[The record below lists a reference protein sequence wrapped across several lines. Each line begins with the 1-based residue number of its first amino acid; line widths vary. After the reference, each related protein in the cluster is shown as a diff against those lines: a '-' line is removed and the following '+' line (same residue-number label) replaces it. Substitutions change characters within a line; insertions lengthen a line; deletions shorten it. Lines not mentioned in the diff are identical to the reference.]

1 MTKSSNTTYSLL
13 PFRFVRILDKEILVN
28 EVGDYLVTPN
38 GTSQRIVERKLNEDE
53 ELYKDLIVN
62 FFISDTL
69 IPSLIDNL
77 ATRYRTKKAFLD
89 NFTALHIFVLTLRC
103 NQNCIY
109 CQASSKT
116 SEQSECDISFETLDY
131 TINHMFQ
138 SPSPS
143 LTMEFQGGES
153 TLVPEKLRYA
163 IEKAEEI
170 NSLQK
175 RNIIYV
181 LCTNSVNLSSEILS
195 ICKQYK
201 VLISTSLDGPEFIHN
216 HNRGKSDSYQKVLKG
231 IFVAREEL
239 GQENVSALMT
249 TSHFS
254 LDYPK
259 EIIDSYIENGFSNI
273 FLRALNPYGL
283 AYENDDLV
291 DYYQRFIV
299 FYKQALDYIIEINNK
314 GIFFEESF
322 TCLLLKKILTPFPIG
337 FVDLQSPAGIINGVI
352 VYNYDGYVY
361 ASDESRMLAEKGD
374 FTFRL
379 GNVKDSYTNIFY
391 GKTTLE
397 IARTWSNEALA
408 GCSDCAYQVYCGAD
422 PVRNYSTQND
432 MEGFRPNSLFCM
444 KNKEIIEHIFSL
456 LINRNDEVMP
466 IFKKWINKA

>member
-1 MTKSSNTTYSLL
+1 MTNSSNKTYSLL
-13 PFRFVRILDKEILVN
+13 PFRFDRILDKEILVN
-28 EVGDYLVTPN
+28 EVGDYLVTPI

-53 ELYKDLIVN
+53 ELYKDLIAN

-109 CQASSKT
+109 CQASSRV
-116 SEQSECDISFETLDY
+116 SDQSECDISFETLDY
-131 TINHMFQ
+131 AINHMFH

-175 RNIIYV
+175 RNITYV

-231 IFVAREEL
+231 ISLAREEL
-239 GQENVSALMT
+239 GQDNVSALMT
-249 TSHFS
+249 TSHLS

-259 EIIDSYIENGFSNI
+259 EIIDSYIENGFYNI

-283 AYENDDLV
+283 AYGNDDLV
-291 DYYQRFIV
+291 DYYQRFIE
-299 FYKQALDYIIEINNK
+299 FYKQALDYIIEINK
-314 GIFFEESF
+314 KDIFFEESF

-379 GNVKDSYTNIFY
+379 GNVKDSYNNIFY

-432 MEGFRPNSLFCM
+432 MEGFRPNSLFCK